1 MKMRVVS
8 RGRETNNRMLPIIT
22 EATMTRMMMTAL
34 RTMEKRMTVL
44 LITMVMM
51 KTTNKIVMMR

>member
-1 MKMRVVS
+1 MRVVS

-22 EATMTRMMMTAL
+22 EATMTRMMMTTL
-34 RTMEKRMTVL
+34 KTMEKTMTVL